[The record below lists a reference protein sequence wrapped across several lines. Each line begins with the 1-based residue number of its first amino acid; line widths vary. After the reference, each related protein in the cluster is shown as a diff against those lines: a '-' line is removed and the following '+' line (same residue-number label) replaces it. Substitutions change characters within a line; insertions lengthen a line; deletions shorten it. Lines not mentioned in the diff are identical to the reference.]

1 MLLNNS
7 LLFWDIILKLKKGEN
22 VATIGGKV
30 YYDGRSDEWVD
41 FTLKINYI
49 YERLFDGDKKRLIE
63 YFSDKNKLTKKYLT
77 MRKKTIDN
85 WLTGESLKP
94 KNFDLKIFKIG
105 ELLLNNEPLFTRVS
119 FEVWSIEVF
128 KNRLDCYLS
137 NQKNHS
143 HIQYI
148 YFFDTN
154 CRIQKICS
162 FDVSFPD
169 HKNED
174 NIELHYANML
184 YRGTIESFNN
194 STYIRVKNEYDYID
208 FIFRISANTSK
219 NIKVFG
225 MALSVDDSTGRPKAF
240 RVLLSSYLLSK
251 EEEAKYAHKLNFS
264 NTMLADEFS
273 QKCVLEEDYFME
285 NFIQKIEILGRD
297 LSHCGI
303 NEKFSENIYT
313 DIILKEY
320 QNYIKLL
327 ERANGHTKYAITSK
341 KESEIFSMKGISEEE
356 KAEVSISY
364 FLTLENLFL
373 LDNTNPIIENQIR
386 LIKEDL
392 LDLTYIF
399 VVTDRTLLI
408 DDLIQKIEYMEESGI
423 KIKMTNNISIGPSKL
438 LLIKNTNFALFKS
451 KDSVD
456 NPIYIT
462 KHTKIISKLFL
473 EQKLLEQETVSLR
486 EFMKKENPLCG
497 KWYYYSYGS
506 VMPNNECHEI
516 ELEIKNHQVVADFA
530 SGIHYGVVYKT
541 AKQTLLIFDNT
552 TIKIAID
559 NVENSIFRV
568 SAIGQDISISTA
580 DLLVFGIFSKE
591 RLEQEDVLLL
601 LSSIHMKEKEDY
613 RLKVSDSFP
622 RELAEFK
629 RKRELKSA
637 KSR

>member
-7 LLFWDIILKLKKGEN
+7 LPFWDILLKLKKGEYM
-22 VATIGGKV
+22 ATIGEKLH
-30 YYDGRSDEWVD
+30 YDGRSEEWTD

-85 WLTGESLKP
+85 WLTGESKKP
-94 KNFDLKIFKIG
+94 KNFDLKKFKIG
-105 ELLLNNEPLFTRVS
+105 ELVLNNEPLLSIVS
-119 FEVWSIEVF
+119 FEIWSIETF
-128 KNRLDCYLS
+128 KNRIDSYLN
-137 NQKNHS
+137 NQKIHG

-154 CRIQKICS
+154 CTVQKIGS

-169 HKNED
+169 HGHED
-174 NIELHYANML
+174 RVEIHYANML

-219 NIKVFG
+219 NIKAFG

-251 EEEAKYAHKLNFS
+251 DEEAKYAHKLNFS

-273 QKCVLEEDYFME
+273 QECVLEEDYFME

-297 LSHCGI
+297 CSHCGI
-303 NEKFSENIYT
+303 NEKFSKNIYK

-327 ERANGHTKYAITSK
+327 ERASGHTKYAISSK
-341 KESEIFSMKGISEEE
+341 KESELFSMKGICKEE
-356 KAEVSISY
+356 KVEVTISY

-373 LDNTNPIIENQIR
+373 LDDKNPIIENQIR
-386 LIKEDL
+386 LIRENL

-399 VVTDRTLLI
+399 VVTDKTLLVNEI
-408 DDLIQKIEYMEESGI
+408 IQKIEYMEKSGI
-423 KIKMTNNISIGPSKL
+423 NIRMTSSLKTGQSKL
-438 LLIKNTNFALFKS
+438 FLIKNQNFALFKS
-451 KDSVD
+451 KDSVG
-456 NPIYIT
+456 NPTHIT
-462 KHTKIISKLFL
+462 EHSKIISRLFH
-473 EQKLLEQETVSLR
+473 EQRLLEQESISFR

-506 VMPNNECHEI
+506 VMPSNEYHEI
-516 ELEIKNHQVVADFA
+516 ELKIRNHQVVAGFA
-530 SGIHYGVVYKT
+530 SGVHEGIVYKT
-541 AKQTLLIFDNT
+541 DKQVLLIFDNT
-552 TIKIAID
+552 TMKISID
-559 NVENSIFRV
+559 NVESSMFRV
-568 SAIGQDISISTA
+568 SIIGQDISIATA

-591 RLEQEDVLLL
+591 RLEKEGVVEL
-601 LSSIHMKEKEDY
+601 LSSIHMKEKEDG
-613 RLKVSDSFP
+613 RLKVSDDFP
-622 RELAEFK
+622 RKLAEFK
-629 RKRELKSA
+629 RKRELKHENN
-637 KSR
+637 R